1 MIPETLLL
9 TSLALGTSDLDMTLP
24 EPPRAEIQRISQLE
38 RERKAFQFVDID
50 NPPTDQQLRVSKI
63 LHTIDVAMTIYGLKN
78 ANVKEGNPL
87 LSETPT
93 DGQLISQKAVLLT
106 LVHHNFEEGQMLI
119 VNWATGVA
127 VVRNAYIINK
137 YE

>member
-9 TSLALGTSDLDMTLP
+9 TSLALGTPDLDLTLP

-38 RERKAFQFVDID
+38 RERKAFQFVDVR
-50 NPPTDQQLRVSKI
+50 NPPTDQQLRMSKI
-63 LHTIDVAMTIYGLKN
+63 LHTLDVAITIYGLKN

-93 DGQLISQKAVLLT
+93 DGQLISQKAALLT
-106 LVHHNFEEGQMLI
+106 LVHHNFEEGQMI
-119 VNWATGVA
+119 VVNWATGVA